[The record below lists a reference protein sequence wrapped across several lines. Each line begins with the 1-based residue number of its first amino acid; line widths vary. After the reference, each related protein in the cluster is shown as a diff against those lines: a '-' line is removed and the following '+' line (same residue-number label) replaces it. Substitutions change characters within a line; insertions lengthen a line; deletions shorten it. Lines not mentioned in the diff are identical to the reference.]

1 MPKMD
6 VHVQL
11 IKKELLIAKERK
23 GNFIICSQNTRDFS
37 HEMNDEDTIY
47 TARFHIQNIVL

>member
-23 GNFIICSQNTRDFS
+23 RNFIICSQNTRDFS

-47 TARFHIQNIVL
+47 TARFHIQSIVL